1 MFQISNSLKAKS
13 KEEFAVLMTYWVCSL
28 ISGVL
33 IGHSYKTGKLAGVKY
48 AYIIFTLRNSL
59 RLYNFE
65 NTEEDFG
72 IETV

>member
-1 MFQISNSLKAKS
+1 MI
-13 KEEFAVLMTYWVCSL
+13 YWVCYL

-48 AYIIFTLRNSL
+48 AYIIITLRNAL
-59 RLYNFE
+59 RMYNFE

-72 IETV
+72 IETM

>member
-1 MFQISNSLKAKS
+1 
-13 KEEFAVLMTYWVCSL
+13 MTYWVSSL

-48 AYIIFTLRNSL
+48 AYIIVTLRNSL

-65 NTEEDFG
+65 NAEEDFG
-72 IETV
+72 IETI